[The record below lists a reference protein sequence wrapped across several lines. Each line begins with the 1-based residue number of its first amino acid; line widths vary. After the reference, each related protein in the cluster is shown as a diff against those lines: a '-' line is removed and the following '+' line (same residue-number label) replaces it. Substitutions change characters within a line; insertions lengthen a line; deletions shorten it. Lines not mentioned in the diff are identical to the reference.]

1 MSLRQQLVA
10 ALCLSLSACVSTPQ
24 IQVGQ
29 RSGARL
35 GLFWFSGLSGD
46 QASDSVSR
54 QLLVGGYNLV
64 DAAALNKAVIDTKF
78 NALQISTD
86 SLAKLRTETGV
97 DFLLIGSSAPITGMF
112 NFSHA
117 RMSLTLV
124 DVRRGN
130 VVWTKQCGN
139 SIWNG
144 VVGTKN
150 EVESGAR
157 FLVGEFDTN
166 CSALVKGNS
175 PPSGGR

>member
-1 MSLRQQLVA
+1 MSLRRPLVT

-29 RSGARL
+29 RSGAKL
-35 GLFWFSGLSGD
+35 GLFWLSGLRGD

-54 QLLVGGYNLV
+54 QLLVGGYNLA
-64 DAAALNKAVIDTKF
+64 DSAALNKAVIDTKF

-86 SLAKLRTETGV
+86 SLAKLRSETGI
-97 DFLLIGSSAPITGMF
+97 DFLLIGSSAPIPGMF

-144 VVGTKN
+144 VVGTKD
-150 EVESGAR
+150 EIESGAR
-157 FLVGEFDTN
+157 YLIGEFDTH
-166 CSALVKGNS
+166 CSALVKGN
-175 PPSGGR
+175 PPATG